1 MTGNMYWAGA
11 FPGLLLAT
19 VVSIGLARGLARPGL
34 KHILWLVPL
43 LHFVFALGV
52 GPAIS
57 LAYGLIVVP
66 AAGGCAGW
74 LWLMGSLAILGAIIA
89 ARATRAAGSRG
100 GPWLVTTAACL
111 LVLGVLIPPFYHLI
125 AG

>member
-19 VVSIGLARGLARPGL
+19 MVSLGLAKGLARPSL

-43 LHFVFALGV
+43 LHFAFALGV

-66 AAGGCAGW
+66 AAGGLAGW
-74 LWLMGSLAILGAIIA
+74 VWLAGALVILGATLA
-89 ARATRAAGSRG
+89 AKATRAAGSRG
-100 GPWLVTTAACL
+100 GPWMAPFAACL
-111 LVLGVLIPPFYHLI
+111 LVIGVLVPPFYHLI
-125 AG
+125 AS